1 MLSDPDVT
9 GVVTAALAGC
19 ALSLLFLLARTD
31 LRQRRLPNVLVLAYA
46 AFFLPWAWLHG
57 LSWAQAG
64 LHLMVGGGGFLVLLL
79 LFAVRCMGGGDVKLG
94 AAVLFWAGPLK
105 MLPVIAVVAWT
116 GALIGILGWLCDRYA
131 ALCMKNGRPLADRRW
146 LHALS
151 ARRGVPYGVALAAG
165 GLCALWS

>member
-1 MLSDPDVT
+1 MI
-9 GVVTAALAGC
+9 AAVLAGC
-19 ALSLLFLLARTD
+19 ALSLLLLLARTD
-31 LRQRRLPNVLVLAYA
+31 LRQRRLPNVLVLTYA

-64 LHLMVGGGGFLVLLL
+64 LHLMVGVVGFLVLLL

-131 ALCMKNGRPLADRRW
+131 ALYMKNGRSLAGKCV